1 MAARRIVM
9 HRLEELVRLHRL
21 GTPMREVA
29 RLLKM
34 SPRIERQYREVLQAA
49 GLLHG
54 TLESMPDLDALK
66 AAVLAAKPKPA
77 LPAQQVSAIES
88 WRPRVEDLFAKGL
101 GPRAIHDRLRLEHT
115 DFIGSYAQVKRLWRA
130 IKRSRGVQAQD
141 VAIPVE
147 TTEGQIAQVDFG
159 YLGKLIDP
167 ETHTLH
173 KAWCFVMVLGF
184 SRKIVARIVFDQKI
198 ETWVRLHVEAFEELG
213 GVPETIVPDNLKA
226 AVVRAAFAI
235 DGPGTALNRTYRE
248 LAKHYGFKVDP
259 TPPRAPKKKGKVESA
274 VKYVKRNFFRG
285 RDGSDAAEVARELAR
300 WVIQIADQRL
310 HGTTQRKPG
319 DVFVEVERQ
328 HLRALPALPYESV
341 IWHEAKVHADTHVSF
356 GGRLYSVPWRLL
368 GRAVWVRAT
377 KTTVSI
383 YCDDDRVA
391 THSRRGPGR
400 RSTHEEHL
408 PEHRRDA
415 RHRSRGYWEQRAD
428 AIGAEV
434 GKLIREVFDSDDV
447 LLQLRTV
454 QAIVTYLEAFPVERA
469 RAACVRASFY
479 GITSYGGIKQIL
491 VRALDREALPS
502 AVMPRIGELEA
513 PRFARTVAELM
524 DAPVEVS
531 DEPH

>member
-21 GTPMREVA
+21 SVPVREVA

-34 SPRIERQYREVLQAA
+34 SPRTERRYRQVLSAA

-54 TLESMPDLDALK
+54 STDSLPTVEELK
-66 AAVLAAKPKPA
+66 AAVLAAMPA
-77 LPAQQVSAIES
+77 PSLPAQQVSAIES
-88 WRPRVEDLFAKGL
+88 WRPQVEGLFAKGL
-101 GPRAIHDRLRLEHT
+101 GPRAIYDRLRLEHA
-115 DFIGSYAQVKRLWRA
+115 DFPGSYAQVKRLWRA
-130 IKRSRGVQAQD
+130 IKRSRGVQAED

-147 TTEGQIAQVDFG
+147 TAEGEIAQVDFG
-159 YLGKLIDP
+159 YVGKLVDP
-167 ETHTLH
+167 QTHTLR
-173 KAWCFVMVLGF
+173 KAWCFVMVLAF
-184 SRKIVARIVFDQKI
+184 SRKMVVRIVFDQKV

-274 VKYVKRNFFRG
+274 VKYVKGSFFKG
-285 RDGSDAAEVARELAR
+285 REGSDAGEVAKELVR
-300 WVIQIADQRL
+300 WVDEIADKRV
-310 HGTTQRKPG
+310 HGTTQRRPG
-319 DVFVEVERQ
+319 EVFAEVEKQ
-328 HLRALPALPYESV
+328 HLRVLPALPYESV
-341 IWHEAKVHADTHVSF
+341 TWHEAKVHADTHVSF
-356 GGRLYSVPWRLL
+356 DGRLYSVPWRLM
-368 GRAVWVRAT
+368 GRGVWVRAT
-377 KTTVSI
+377 KTTVTI

-415 RHRSRGYWEQRAD
+415 RHRSREYWEQRASSI
-428 AIGAEV
+428 APEV
-434 GKLIREVFDSDDV
+434 ATLVREVFDSDDV

-454 QAIVTYLEAFPVERA
+454 QAIVTYLEGFPVERS

-491 VRALDREALPS
+491 VKALDREPLPN
-502 AVMPRIGELEA
+502 AVMPKVGELES
-513 PRFARTVAELM
+513 PRFARSITELM
-524 DAPVEVS
+524 SVPVEVS